1 MALIDIN
8 TYMINVCNCFIKF
21 FLYFFNY
28 VTGQDKHMAVID
40 ISGQGVNKCDT
51 VKLRV
56 KNQIVDKLSPVNVK
70 LTYDIKETPKR
81 LVD

>member
-1 MALIDIN
+1 
-8 TYMINVCNCFIKF
+8 
-21 FLYFFNY
+21 
-28 VTGQDKHMAVID
+28 MAVID

>member
-1 MALIDIN
+1 M
-8 TYMINVCNCFIKF
+8 TNCLIKF
-21 FLYFFNY
+21 HTNVNIFS
-28 VTGQDKHMAVID
+28 GQDKHMAVID

-81 LVD
+81 LLKVLIIAHFIYEILN